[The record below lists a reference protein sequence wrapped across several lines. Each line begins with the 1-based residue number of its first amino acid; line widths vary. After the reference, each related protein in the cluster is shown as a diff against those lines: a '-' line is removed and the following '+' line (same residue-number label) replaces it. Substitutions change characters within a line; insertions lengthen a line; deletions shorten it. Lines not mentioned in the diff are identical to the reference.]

1 MAMRR
6 MLRSRW
12 LWTLMALSASPGL
25 IAWLLGVSP
34 IASIV
39 LAGVMMGCV
48 VLAAGMLSPD

>member
-1 MAMRR
+1 MTK

-12 LWTLMALSASPGL
+12 LWALMALSASPGL

-34 IASIV
+34 IASIA
-39 LAGVMMGCV
+39 LAGVVMVCV